1 MTELIPYYAV
11 IFTSTRTEG
20 DNGYSKMAD
29 RMMELAQ
36 KQEGFISV
44 DSAREDIGIT
54 VSYWKSLESI
64 KNWKKN
70 SEHKIAQQ
78 KGKSDWYKE
87 YTVRIAKIEQEYSF

>member
-1 MTELIPYYAV
+1 MTKITPYYAV
-11 IFTSTRTEG
+11 IFTSTRTGG

-70 SEHKIAQQ
+70 SEHQIAQQ

>member
-1 MTELIPYYAV
+1 MTHAHPYYAV
-11 IFTSTRTEG
+11 IFTSIRTNG

-54 VSYWKSLESI
+54 VSYWKDLESI
-64 KNWKKN
+64 KSWKN
-70 SEHKIAQQ
+70 NTEHKIAQQ
-78 KGKSDWYKE
+78 KGKSDWYKQ
-87 YTVRIAKIEQEYSF
+87 YTVMIAKIEQEYSF